1 MTLGFLEDKADPGD
15 IVLDENRYVLALL
28 PYEQT
33 TTYGQGVGKAPEAIV
48 QASSHVEL
56 FDEVLEVDASRH
68 GILTVRPTITDLASI
83 TRAAKALREEH
94 PNSLIGFVGGEH
106 SITPALIEAFQP
118 HPPAASAKPNLGV
131 VWIDAHAD
139 LRKEFHGRE
148 DNHACAGRNSM
159 RFGPIV
165 QVGIRTLAEE
175 EWSLLKKT
183 DRVRAHRG
191 WTKKARADLMALPK
205 DVYLTVDF
213 DGFSPEVIR
222 AVGTPEP
229 GGLYWEEVMDIL
241 DTVFRHKR
249 VVAFDAV
256 ELAPNDADIASSFT
270 AARLIYKVMNYH
282 AAYAA
287 EGRRARG
294 HRATTGAR
302 RKSRRRNPRK
312 PRRPARTAQ
321 ARRSRRTKARSPKS
335 SRMRSTS
342 TGR

>member
-15 IVLDENRYVLALL
+15 IVREENRYVLALL

-33 TTYGQGVGKAPEAIV
+33 TTYGQGVGNAPEAIV

-56 FDEVLEVDASRH
+56 FDEVLEVDASTH
-68 GILTVRPTITDLASI
+68 GILTVRPTISDLASV
-83 TRAAKALREEH
+83 TRAAKALREKH
-94 PNSLIGFVGGEH
+94 PHSLIGFVGGEH
-106 SITPALIEAFQP
+106 ALTPALVEAFHP
-118 HPPAASAKPNLGV
+118 HPPAAAAKPNLGI

-148 DNHACAGRNSM
+148 DNHACAARNSL

-175 EWSLLKKT
+175 EWSFLKKS
-183 DRVRAHRG
+183 DRVRAHRA
-191 WTKKARADLMALPK
+191 WTKKARADILALPK

-222 AVGTPEP
+222 SVGTPEP
-229 GGLYWEEVMDIL
+229 GGLYWEEVMEIL

-256 ELAPNDADIASSFT
+256 ELAPQEADIASSFT
-270 AARLIYKVMNYH
+270 AARLVYKIMNYH
-282 AAYAA
+282 AAYAL
-287 EGRRARG
+287 GDRNKRKS
-294 HRATTGAR
+294 HRATSAAR
-302 RKSRRRNPRK
+302 KKKRRRVPRKPKRRTRVARASRSRRRTRAK
-312 PRRPARTAQ
+312 VTRL
-321 ARRSRRTKARSPKS
+321 
-335 SRMRSTS
+335 RSTS
-342 TGR
+342 TAR

>member
-1 MTLGFLEDKADPGD
+1 MTLGFLEDKDDPGD
-15 IVLDENRYVLALL
+15 IVGEDNRYVLALL

-33 TTYGQGVGKAPEAIV
+33 TTYGRGVGRAPDAIV
-48 QASSHVEL
+48 EASSHVEL
-56 FDEVLEVDASRH
+56 FDEVLEVDASKH
-68 GILTVRPTITDLASI
+68 GVLTVRPNVTDLASV
-83 TRAAKALREEH
+83 TRAAKALREKH
-94 PNSLIGFVGGEH
+94 PRSLLGFVGGEH
-106 SITPALIEAFQP
+106 SVTPALIEAFA
-118 HPPAASAKPNLGV
+118 PAKNPNLGI
-131 VWIDAHAD
+131 VWIDAHSD

-175 EWSLLKKT
+175 EWSLLQRT

-191 WTKKARADLMALPK
+191 WTKKARADLLALPK

-241 DTVFRHKR
+241 DTVFRHKN

-256 ELAPNDADIASSFT
+256 ELCPSDADIASSFT

-282 AAYAA
+282 AAYALGDRRKRGQRA
-287 EGRRARG
+287 SSGARRTARRVPRKPKRRARTA
-294 HRATTGAR
+294 RASRAR
-302 RKSRRRNPRK
+302 
-312 PRRPARTAQ
+312 
-321 ARRSRRTKARSPKS
+321 RRTKARS
-335 SRMRSTS
+335 SRMRATS
-342 TGR
+342 SGR

>member
-15 IVLDENRYVLALL
+15 IVGEDNRYVLALL
-28 PYEQT
+28 PYERT
-33 TTYGQGVGKAPEAIV
+33 TTYGHGVGRAPDAIV
-48 QASSHVEL
+48 EASSHVEL
-56 FDEVLEVDASRH
+56 FDEVLEVDASKH
-68 GILTVRPTITDLASI
+68 GVLTVRPNITDLASI
-83 TRAAKALREEH
+83 TRAARELREKH
-94 PNSLIGFVGGEH
+94 PKSLVGFVGGEH
-106 SITPALIEAFQP
+106 SVTPALIEAFA
-118 HPPAASAKPNLGV
+118 PAKSPNLGI

-139 LRKEFHGRE
+139 LRKEFHGSE

-191 WTKKARADLMALPK
+191 WTKKARADLLALPK

-241 DTVFRHKR
+241 DTVFRHKH

-256 ELAPNDADIASSFT
+256 ELCPSDADIASSFT

-282 AAYAA
+282 AAYAL
-287 EGRRARG
+287 EGRRKRTSRTSLRARPKTRRVPRKPKR
-294 HRATTGAR
+294 RARTAR
-302 RKSRRRNPRK
+302 ASRSRRRR
-312 PRRPARTAQ
+312 
-321 ARRSRRTKARSPKS
+321 KARST
-335 SRMRSTS
+335 RMRATS
-342 TGR
+342 SGR

>member
-15 IVLDENRYVLALL
+15 IVLDENRYVLALV

-68 GILTVRPTITDLASI
+68 GILTVRPSITDLASI
-83 TRAAKALREEH
+83 TRAAKALRAKH
-94 PNSLIGFVGGEH
+94 PHAFLGFVGGEH
-106 SITPALIEAFQP
+106 SITPALIEAF
-118 HPPAASAKPNLGV
+118 HPEGGKPIGI

-139 LRKEFHGRE
+139 LRQEFHGRE

-159 RFGPIV
+159 KFGPIV

-183 DRVRAHRG
+183 DRVRAHRH
-191 WTKKARADLMALPK
+191 WNKKARADLLALPK

-241 DTVFRHKR
+241 ETVFRHKH
-249 VVAFDAV
+249 VVGFDAV

-270 AARLIYKVMNYH
+270 AARLVYKVMQYH
-282 AAYAA
+282 AAYALGDRRKRVHRA
-287 EGRRARG
+287 ASAVRRKKRRRLPRKPKRRARAARVR
-294 HRATTGAR
+294 RAKR
-302 RKSRRRNPRK
+302 QSH
-312 PRRPARTAQ
+312 
-321 ARRSRRTKARSPKS
+321 ARS
-335 SRMRSTS
+335 SRAKVTS
-342 TGR
+342 IVR

>member
-15 IVLDENRYVLALL
+15 IVRDENRYVLALL

-33 TTYGQGVGKAPEAIV
+33 TTYGQGVGRAPEAIV

-68 GILTVRPTITDLASI
+68 GILTVRPSITDLASV
-83 TRAAKALREEH
+83 TRAARTLREEH
-94 PNSLIGFVGGEH
+94 PDSFIGFVGGEH
-106 SITPALIEAFQP
+106 SLTPALIAAFAP
-118 HPPAASAKPNLGV
+118 SNPPAGSKPSLGM

-139 LRKEFHGRE
+139 LRAEFHGRA

-165 QVGIRTLAEE
+165 QVGVRTLAEE
-175 EWSLLKKT
+175 EWSLLRKT
-183 DRVRAHRG
+183 DHVRAHRH
-191 WTKKARADLMALPK
+191 WNKRARADLLALPK

-241 DTVFRHKR
+241 DTVFRHKH

-270 AARLIYKVMNYH
+270 AARLVYKIMNYH
-282 AAYAA
+282 AAYALGDRRKKGHRKPA
-287 EGRRARG
+287 PGRRKVRRVPRKPKRRAR
-294 HRATTGAR
+294 AAR
-302 RKSRRRNPRK
+302 V
-312 PRRPARTAQ
+312 
-321 ARRSRRTKARSPKS
+321 RRSRRRTKARATRVRATS
-335 SRMRSTS
+335 S
-342 TGR
+342 GR

>member
-15 IVLDENRYVLALL
+15 IVGEDNRYVLALL

-33 TTYGQGVGKAPEAIV
+33 TTYGRGVGRAPEAIV
-48 QASSHVEL
+48 EASSHVEL
-56 FDEVLEVDASRH
+56 FDEVLEVDASKH
-68 GILTVRPTITDLASI
+68 GILTVRPNVTDLASI
-83 TRAAKALREEH
+83 TRAAKALRAEH
-94 PNSLIGFVGGEH
+94 PKALLGFVGGEH
-106 SITPALIEAFQP
+106 SVTPALIEAFA
-118 HPPAASAKPNLGV
+118 PAKNPNLGI

-139 LRKEFHGRE
+139 LRQEFHGRE

-175 EWSLLKKT
+175 EWSLLKRT

-191 WTKKARADLMALPK
+191 WTKKARADLLALPK

-241 DTVFRHKR
+241 DTVFRHKH

-256 ELAPNDADIASSFT
+256 ELCPNDADIASSFT
-270 AARLIYKVMNYH
+270 AARLVYKVMNYH
-282 AAYAA
+282 AAYTL
-287 EGRRARG
+287 EGRRKRAHRSSASSPRKRRRRVPRKPKRRARTA
-294 HRATTGAR
+294 RASR
-302 RKSRRRNPRK
+302 SRRRTR
-312 PRRPARTAQ
+312 ARAT
-321 ARRSRRTKARSPKS
+321 RLS
-335 SRMRSTS
+335 STS
-342 TGR
+342 SGR

>member
-28 PYEQT
+28 PYEKT

-83 TRAAKALREEH
+83 TRLAKALRAEH
-94 PNSLIGFVGGEH
+94 PKSLIGFVGGEH
-106 SITPALIEAFQP
+106 SITPALIEAFAP
-118 HPPAASAKPNLGV
+118 PPPASGSKPNFGV

-183 DRVRAHRG
+183 DRVRAHRA

-270 AARLIYKVMNYH
+270 AARLVYKVMQYH
-282 AAYAA
+282 AAYALD
-287 EGRRARG
+287 GRRSRG
-294 HRATTGAR
+294 PRATTGAR

-321 ARRSRRTKARSPKS
+321 ARRSRRTRARSSKP
-335 SRMRSTS
+335 SRMRTTS
-342 TGR
+342 SGR